1 LIELKGFRASG
12 VVCGI
17 KPSGR
22 PDLALIVSD
31 QSAAAA
37 GVFTSSRF
45 PGAPVVVSRKRMRR
59 GVARAIVCNSG
70 VSNVATGEQGL
81 EDARSMT
88 AEVAARLDLAP
99 SEVQVASTGVI
110 GRRLPMDRVRE
121 GIAAAVDSLSPTG
134 WPRAA
139 RAIMTTD
146 KRPKLVAVNG
156 GGFGLC
162 GIAKGA
168 GMIMPNMA
176 TMLAFLASD
185 AAIAAPLLDAMLRE
199 IVHDTFNC
207 LTIDGEMSTS
217 DMVLVLANGA
227 AGGAPATTERTPRA
241 KDFRKALADVC
252 GELVERLATDGEG
265 VTRLAEIT
273 VSGARSHAA
282 ADKVARKIANSAL
295 FKTALFGGDPNW
307 GRIIQAAGAAGVPF
321 APGHVS
327 VTIGGVE
334 LLRGGEPTGEA
345 DVRRRAAK
353 AMKSK
358 RVAIDV
364 GIGTG
369 PGTARVLT
377 TDFSYDYV
385 RINAEY
391 TT

>member
-1 LIELKGFRASG
+1 MIELKGFRASG
-12 VVCGI
+12 VACGI

-22 PDLALIVSD
+22 PDLALIVSEH
-31 QSAAAA
+31 SAAAA

-45 PGAPVVVSRKRMRR
+45 PGAPVVVSRRRMRS

-70 VSNVATGEQGL
+70 VSNVATGAQGI

-88 AEVAARLDLAP
+88 AEVASLLDIAP
-99 SEVQVASTGVI
+99 SEVLVASTGVI
-110 GRRLPMDRVRE
+110 GKRLPMDRVRS
-121 GIAAAVDSLSPTG
+121 GISAAVDSLASNG
-134 WPRAA
+134 WQRAS

-146 KRPKLVAVNG
+146 KRPKLVTANG

-199 IVHDTFNC
+199 IVQDTFNC

-217 DMVLVLANGA
+217 DMVLVMANGA
-227 AGGAPATTERTPRA
+227 AGGAPATSERTPRA
-241 KDFRKALADVC
+241 KDFRKALSDVC
-252 GELVERLATDGEG
+252 HELVERLATDGEG
-265 VTRLAEIT
+265 VTKLAEIT

-282 ADKVARKIANSAL
+282 ADRVARKIANSAL
-295 FKTALFGGDPNW
+295 VKTALFGGDPNW
-307 GRIIQAAGAAGVPF
+307 GRIVQAAGAAGVPF
-321 APGHVS
+321 SPAHLS
-327 VTIGGVE
+327 VAIGGVE
-334 LLRGGEPTGEA
+334 LLHAGEPVGA
-345 DVRRRAAK
+345 DDVRRRAAK
-353 AMKSK
+353 AMRSK

-369 PGTARVLT
+369 PGTAHVLT